1 MKPGLVSKRAPTPE
15 QIRAAYLE
23 EYYDIWRCYY
33 DASCPTAE
41 QRDAALADLTR
52 RYPNQEAP

>member
-1 MKPGLVSKRAPTPE
+1 MSDPTNPT
-15 QIRAAYLE
+15 RAAYLA

-41 QRDAALADLTR
+41 QRDRALAELQS
-52 RYPNQEAP
+52 RYPDQEPP